1 MLNTKFEVY
10 KLVRE
15 LKRCG
20 RWYTFLREGKNQ
32 YGEPDGTPAHVC
44 CVPGLYHEQN
54 SNVELVAG
62 DTTQIRTK
70 KIPMILCLC
79 EPETL
84 ALRQGD
90 YMILHGKKFVVTGV
104 VDVQEWGLILDV
116 SLEVVD
122 SGV

>member
-1 MLNTKFEVY
+1 MLNTKFEAY

-20 RWYTFLREGKNQ
+20 RLYTFFREGKNQ
-32 YGEPDGTPAHVC
+32 YGEPNGTPAQVC
-44 CVPGLYHEQN
+44 CMIGLYHEQN
-54 SNVELVAG
+54 SNIELMTG

-79 EPETL
+79 EQETL
-84 ALRQGD
+84 LLKQGD
-90 YMILHGKKFVVTGV
+90 YMLLHGKKFVVTGI
-104 VDVQEWGLILDV
+104 VDVQEWGIILDI

-122 SGV
+122 SGQ